1 MSLAELKTEIS
12 RSTPEERLELAAF
25 LTHLNRASDDS
36 WLIELDTRLLQME
49 SGKKSNQEELENL
62 NRQLS
67 AMGR

>member
-25 LTHLNRASDDS
+25 LTHLNRTSDDS